1 MLPPFYFKTGADKLV
16 DLMRD
21 EQVTIAELAINI
33 VVWIS
38 VPNEA
43 YDLYKKLAIS
53 SEPRVTCLQ
62 QCECGAAHPC
72 VF

>member
-43 YDLYKKLAIS
+43 YDLYKKLTIS
-53 SEPRVTCLQ
+53 AERGITCLQ
-62 QCECGAAHPC
+62 ECERSAAHSR